1 MNHEFHEHNHGERS
15 ERGRG
20 PRGDGRGRGRSPG
33 GHRGGPFGRGDE
45 MFRGGFGPRG
55 RQRLRR
61 GDVRAA
67 VLVLLDESPRNGYQ
81 IIQELSERSNG
92 AWRPSPGS
100 VYPILQQLEDEG
112 LVEIVSTDSGKTYNL
127 TATGK
132 ALVEKDR
139 ATLGKPWETAAADVS
154 DATTD
159 LFGTLRQVVHA
170 VRQVAMA
177 GSDAQTQKAAAIL
190 ADARRSIYR
199 LLAEDES

>member
-1 MNHEFHEHNHGERS
+1 MNHEFHEHKHGERT
-15 ERGRG
+15 ERDRG
-20 PRGDGRGRGRSPG
+20 PRGSGRSRGRSPG
-33 GHRGGPFGRGDE
+33 GHRGGPFGRGGE
-45 MFRGGFGPRG
+45 MFLGGFQPRG

-67 VLVLLDESPRNGYQ
+67 VLVLLEEAPRNGYQ

-112 LVEIVSTDSGKTYNL
+112 LVEISSSQSGKTYNL

-139 ATLGKPWETAAADVS
+139 ATLGKPWETAAADVN
-154 DATTD
+154 DATSD
-159 LFGTLRQVVHA
+159 LFGTLRQVILS

-177 GSDAQTQKAAAIL
+177 GSDAQTEKATTIL

>member
-1 MNHEFHEHNHGERS
+1 MNHEFHEHEERS
-15 ERGRG
+15 ERDRT
-20 PRGDGRGRGRSPG
+20 PRGGRSRGRGPG

-45 MFRGGFGPRG
+45 MFRGGFSPRG

-67 VLVLLDESPRNGYQ
+67 VLVLLEEAPRNGYQ

-112 LVEIVSTDSGKTYNL
+112 FIEISSSVSGKTYNL
-127 TATGK
+127 TTSGN
-132 ALVEKDR
+132 ALVDKDR
-139 ATLGKPWETAAADVS
+139 ATLGKPWESAAADVS
-154 DATTD
+154 DATSD

-170 VRQVAMA
+170 VRQVGMA

-190 ADARRSIYR
+190 ADTRRSIYR

>member
-1 MNHEFHEHNHGERS
+1 MNHEFHEHKHEGRPERDRTS
-15 ERGRG
+15 RG
-20 PRGDGRGRGRSPG
+20 GRGRGPG

-45 MFRGGFGPRG
+45 MFRGGFSPRG

-67 VLVLLDESPRNGYQ
+67 VLVLLEEAPRNGYQ

-112 LVEIVSTDSGKTYNL
+112 LIEISSSVSGKTYNL
-127 TATGK
+127 TASGK

-139 ATLGKPWETAAADVS
+139 ATLGKPWESAAADVS
-154 DATTD
+154 DATSD

-170 VRQVAMA
+170 VRQVGMA

-190 ADARRSIYR
+190 ADTRRSIYR
-199 LLAEDES
+199 LLAEDEA

>member
-1 MNHEFHEHNHGERS
+1 MNHEFHDHKHGEHS
-15 ERGRG
+15 ERDRG
-20 PRGDGRGRGRSPG
+20 PRGNGRGRGRGPG

-45 MFRGGFGPRG
+45 MFRGGFPRG

-112 LVEIVSTDSGKTYNL
+112 LVEISSTVSGKTYVL

-139 ATLGKPWETAAADVS
+139 ATLGKPWEAAAADVS
-154 DATTD
+154 DATSD
-159 LFGTLRQVVHA
+159 LYLNLRQVVHA
-170 VRQVAMA
+170 VRQVGMA
-177 GSDAQTQKAAAIL
+177 GSEEQTRKAATIL

>member
-1 MNHEFHEHNHGERS
+1 MNHEFQEHKHGERS
-15 ERGRG
+15 ERERG
-20 PRGDGRGRGRSPG
+20 PRGGGRSRGRGPG

-45 MFRGGFGPRG
+45 MFRGGFSPRG

-67 VLVLLDESPRNGYQ
+67 VLVLLEEAPRNGYQ
-81 IIQELSERSNG
+81 IIQELTERSNG

-112 LVEIVSTDSGKTYNL
+112 LVEISSSVSGKTYNL
-127 TATGK
+127 TVTGK

-139 ATLGKPWETAAADVS
+139 AILGKPWETAAADVS

-159 LFGTLRQVVHA
+159 LFGTMRQVIHA
-170 VRQVAMA
+170 VRQVSMA

-199 LLAEDES
+199 LLADDES

>member
-1 MNHEFHEHNHGERS
+1 MNNEFREHKHEERS
-15 ERGRG
+15 ERDRD
-20 PRGDGRGRGRSPG
+20 PRGSGRGRGRSPG

-45 MFRGGFGPRG
+45 MFRGGFSPRG

-112 LVEIVSTDSGKTYNL
+112 LVEISSTVSGKTYNL

-154 DATTD
+154 DATSD
-159 LFGTLRQVVHA
+159 LFGTLRQVVLS

-177 GSDAQTQKAAAIL
+177 GSDAQTQKAATIL

>member
-1 MNHEFHEHNHGERS
+1 MNHEFHEHKHEDRS
-15 ERGRG
+15 ERDRG
-20 PRGDGRGRGRSPG
+20 PRGGGRSRGRGPG

-45 MFRGGFGPRG
+45 MFRGGFPRG

-67 VLVLLDESPRNGYQ
+67 VLVLLEEAPRNGYQ

-112 LVEIVSTDSGKTYNL
+112 LVEISSSVSGKTYNL

-139 ATLGKPWETAAADVS
+139 AILGKPWETAAADVS

-159 LFGTLRQVVHA
+159 LFGTMRQVIHA
-170 VRQVAMA
+170 VRQVSMA

>member
-1 MNHEFHEHNHGERS
+1 
-15 ERGRG
+15 
-20 PRGDGRGRGRSPG
+20 
-33 GHRGGPFGRGDE
+33 
-45 MFRGGFGPRG
+45 
-55 RQRLRR
+55 
-61 GDVRAA
+61 
-67 VLVLLDESPRNGYQ
+67 LVLLDESPRNGYQ
-81 IIQELSERSNG
+81 IIQELSERSDG

-112 LVEIVSTDSGKTYNL
+112 LVEIASTVSGKTYSL

-139 ATLGKPWETAAADVS
+139 VTLGKPWETAAADVS
-154 DATTD
+154 DATSD
-159 LFGTLRQVVHA
+159 LFGTLRQVVLS

-177 GSDAQTQKAAAIL
+177 GSDAQTQKAATIL

>member
-1 MNHEFHEHNHGERS
+1 MNHEFHEHKHGERS
-15 ERGRG
+15 ERDRG
-20 PRGDGRGRGRSPG
+20 PRGSGRGRSPG
-33 GHRGGPFGRGDE
+33 GHRGSPFGRGDE
-45 MFRGGFGPRG
+45 MFRGGFPRG

-127 TATGK
+127 TASGK

-154 DATTD
+154 DATSD
-159 LFGTLRQVVHA
+159 LFGTLRQVVFS

-177 GSDAQTQKAAAIL
+177 GSDSQTQKAAAIL

>member
-1 MNHEFHEHNHGERS
+1 MNHEFHEHKHGERS
-15 ERGRG
+15 ERDRG
-20 PRGDGRGRGRSPG
+20 PRGSGRSRGRSPG
-33 GHRGGPFGRGDE
+33 GHRGGPFGRGGE
-45 MFRGGFGPRG
+45 MFLGGFQPRG

-67 VLVLLDESPRNGYQ
+67 VLVLLEEAPRNGYQ

-112 LVEIVSTDSGKTYNL
+112 LVEISSSQSGKTYNL
-127 TATGK
+127 TAAGK

-154 DATTD
+154 DATSD
-159 LFGTLRQVVHA
+159 LFGTLRQVILS

-177 GSDAQTQKAAAIL
+177 GSDAQTEKATAIL

>member
-1 MNHEFHEHNHGERS
+1 MNHEFHEHKHEERS
-15 ERGRG
+15 EHERGPRGGARSRGRG
-20 PRGDGRGRGRSPG
+20 PGA
-33 GHRGGPFGRGDE
+33 HRGGPFGRGDE

-67 VLVLLDESPRNGYQ
+67 VLVLLEEAPRNGYQ

-112 LVEIVSTDSGKTYNL
+112 LVEYSSSLPGKTYNL
-127 TATGK
+127 TESGK
-132 ALVEKDR
+132 SLVEKDR

-154 DATTD
+154 DATSD
-159 LFGTLRQVVHA
+159 LFGTLRQVVLS

-177 GSDAQTQKAAAIL
+177 GSDAQTQKAATIL

>member
-1 MNHEFHEHNHGERS
+1 MNHEFHDHKHGERS
-15 ERGRG
+15 ERDRG
-20 PRGDGRGRGRSPG
+20 PRGNGRSRGRSPG
-33 GHRGGPFGRGDE
+33 GHRAGPFGRGDE
-45 MFRGGFGPRG
+45 MFRGGFPRG

-112 LVEIVSTDSGKTYNL
+112 LVEISSTVSGKTYVL

-154 DATTD
+154 DATSE
-159 LFGTLRQVVHA
+159 LFGTLRQVVHS

-177 GSDAQTQKAAAIL
+177 GSDAQTRKAATIL

>member
-1 MNHEFHEHNHGERS
+1 MNHEFYEHKHGERS
-15 ERGRG
+15 ERDRG
-20 PRGDGRGRGRSPG
+20 PRGDGRGRSPG

-112 LVEIVSTDSGKTYNL
+112 LVEISSTGSGKTYNL

-139 ATLGKPWETAAADVS
+139 ATLGKPWETAADGVS
-154 DATTD
+154 DATSD
-159 LFGTLRQVVHA
+159 LFGTLRQVVLS

>member
-1 MNHEFHEHNHGERS
+1 MNHEFHEHSHGERL
-15 ERGRG
+15 ERDRG
-20 PRGDGRGRGRSPG
+20 PRGDGRGRGPG
-33 GHRGGPFGRGDE
+33 GHRGGPFGRGDD
-45 MFRGGFGPRG
+45 MFRGGFPRG

-67 VLVLLDESPRNGYQ
+67 VLVLLDEAPRNGYQ
-81 IIQELSERSNG
+81 IIQELSERSDG

-100 VYPILQQLEDEG
+100 VYPILQQLEDEV
-112 LVEIVSTDSGKTYNL
+112 LVEISSTGSGKTYNL
-127 TATGK
+127 TAAGK

-139 ATLGKPWETAAADVS
+139 ATLGKPWESAAAGVS
-154 DATTD
+154 DVTAEM
-159 LFGTLRQVVHA
+159 FGTLRQVLHS

-177 GSDAQTQKAAAIL
+177 GSDAQTQKVTTIL

>member
-1 MNHEFHEHNHGERS
+1 MNHEFQEHKHGERS
-15 ERGRG
+15 ERDRG
-20 PRGDGRGRGRSPG
+20 PRGSGRSRGRSPG
-33 GHRGGPFGRGDE
+33 GHRGGPFGRGGE
-45 MFRGGFGPRG
+45 MFLGGFQPRG

-67 VLVLLDESPRNGYQ
+67 VLVLLEEAPRNGYQ
-81 IIQELSERSNG
+81 IIQELSDRSNG

-112 LVEIVSTDSGKTYNL
+112 LVEISSSQSGKTYNL
-127 TATGK
+127 TASGK

-154 DATTD
+154 DATSD
-159 LFGTLRQVVHA
+159 LFGTLRQVILS

-177 GSDAQTQKAAAIL
+177 GSDAQTEKATTIL

>member
-1 MNHEFHEHNHGERS
+1 MNHEFHEHKHGERT
-15 ERGRG
+15 ERDRG
-20 PRGDGRGRGRSPG
+20 PRGSGRSRGRSPG
-33 GHRGGPFGRGDE
+33 GHRSGPFGRGGE
-45 MFRGGFGPRG
+45 MFLGGFQPRG

-67 VLVLLDESPRNGYQ
+67 VLVLLEEAPRNGYQ

-112 LVEIVSTDSGKTYNL
+112 LVEISSSQSGKTYNL

-154 DATTD
+154 DATSD
-159 LFGTLRQVVHA
+159 LFGTLRQVILS

-177 GSDAQTQKAAAIL
+177 GSDAQTEKATTIL

>member
-1 MNHEFHEHNHGERS
+1 MNHEFHDPQHGERS
-15 ERGRG
+15 ERDRGSRGSGRS
-20 PRGDGRGRGRSPG
+20 RGRSPG
-33 GHRGGPFGRGDE
+33 GHRGGPIGRGDE
-45 MFRGGFGPRG
+45 IFRGGFPRG

-67 VLVLLDESPRNGYQ
+67 VLVLLDECARNGYQ
-81 IIQELSERSNG
+81 IIQELTERSDG

-112 LVEIVSTDSGKTYNL
+112 LVEISSTVSGKTYVL
-127 TATGK
+127 TAQGK

-139 ATLGKPWETAAADVS
+139 ASLGKPWETAAADVS
-154 DATTD
+154 DATSD
-159 LFGTLRQVVHA
+159 LFGNLRQVIHS

-177 GSDAQTQKAAAIL
+177 GSEAQSRKAATIL

-199 LLAEDES
+199 LLADDES

>member
-1 MNHEFHEHNHGERS
+1 MNHEFHEHKHGERS
-15 ERGRG
+15 ERDRG
-20 PRGDGRGRGRSPG
+20 PRGSGRGRGRSPG
-33 GHRGGPFGRGDE
+33 GHRGSPFGRGDE
-45 MFRGGFGPRG
+45 MFRGGFPRG

-127 TATGK
+127 TASGK

-139 ATLGKPWETAAADVS
+139 AALGKPWETAAADVS
-154 DATTD
+154 DATSD
-159 LFGTLRQVVHA
+159 LFGTLRQVVLS

-177 GSDAQTQKAAAIL
+177 GSDSQTQKAAAIL

>member
-1 MNHEFHEHNHGERS
+1 MNHEFQEHKHEERS
-15 ERGRG
+15 ERERG
-20 PRGDGRGRGRSPG
+20 PRGGGRGRGRGPG

-45 MFRGGFGPRG
+45 MFRGGFSPRG

-67 VLVLLDESPRNGYQ
+67 VLVLLEEAPRNGYQ
-81 IIQELSERSNG
+81 IIQELTERSDG

-112 LVEIVSTDSGKTYNL
+112 LVEISSSVSGKTYNL
-127 TATGK
+127 TAAGK

-139 ATLGKPWETAAADVS
+139 AILGKPWEAAAADVS

-159 LFGTLRQVVHA
+159 LFGTMRQVIHA
-170 VRQVAMA
+170 VRQVSMA

-199 LLAEDES
+199 LLADDES

>member
-1 MNHEFHEHNHGERS
+1 MNHDFHEHKHGERS
-15 ERGRG
+15 QRDRG
-20 PRGDGRGRGRSPG
+20 PRSRSRGRSPG
-33 GHRGGPFGRGDE
+33 GHRGGPFGRGGE
-45 MFRGGFGPRG
+45 MFLGGFQPRG

-67 VLVLLDESPRNGYQ
+67 VLVLLEEAPRNGYQ

-112 LVEIVSTDSGKTYNL
+112 LVEISSSQSGKTYNL
-127 TATGK
+127 TAAGK

-154 DATTD
+154 DATSD
-159 LFGTLRQVVHA
+159 LFGTLRQVILS

-177 GSDAQTQKAAAIL
+177 GSDAQTEKATTIL

>member
-1 MNHEFHEHNHGERS
+1 MNHEFHEHKHGERT
-15 ERGRG
+15 ERDRG
-20 PRGDGRGRGRSPG
+20 PRGSGRSRGRSPG
-33 GHRGGPFGRGDE
+33 GHRGGPFGRGGE
-45 MFRGGFGPRG
+45 MFLGGFQPRG

-67 VLVLLDESPRNGYQ
+67 VLVLLEEAPRNGYQ
-81 IIQELSERSNG
+81 IIQELSGRSNG

-112 LVEIVSTDSGKTYNL
+112 LVEISSSQSGKTYNL
-127 TATGK
+127 TAAGK

-154 DATTD
+154 DATSD
-159 LFGTLRQVVHA
+159 LFGTLRQVILS

-177 GSDAQTQKAAAIL
+177 GSDAQTEKATTIL

>member
-1 MNHEFHEHNHGERS
+1 MNHEFHEHKHGERS
-15 ERGRG
+15 ERDRG
-20 PRGDGRGRGRSPG
+20 PRGNGRGRGRSPG
-33 GHRGGPFGRGDE
+33 GHRGSPFGRGDE
-45 MFRGGFGPRG
+45 MFRGGFPRG

-112 LVEIVSTDSGKTYNL
+112 LVEIASTVSGKTYSL
-127 TATGK
+127 TDSGK

-154 DATTD
+154 DATSD
-159 LFGTLRQVVHA
+159 LFGTMRQVILS

>member
-15 ERGRG
+15 ERERG
-20 PRGDGRGRGRSPG
+20 PRGARSRGRNPG

-45 MFRGGFGPRG
+45 MFRGGFPRG

-67 VLVLLDESPRNGYQ
+67 VLVLLEEAPRNGYQ

-112 LVEIVSTDSGKTYNL
+112 LVEIASSESGKTYNL
-127 TATGK
+127 TTTGK

-154 DATTD
+154 DATAD
-159 LFGTLRQVVHA
+159 MMGSLRQVVHA
-170 VRQVAMA
+170 VRQVSMA
-177 GSDAQTQKAAAIL
+177 GSEAQTQKAATIL

-199 LLAEDES
+199 LLADDES